1 MTNPHTLNALRSCQY
16 QYQAVTIVYSKGAC
30 GSTKHTW
37 LIFQTLHKCALYIIA
52 IYIL

>member
-1 MTNPHTLNALRSCQY
+1 MTNPHNLNALRSCQY
-16 QYQAVTIVYSKGAC
+16 QAVTIIYSKSAR